1 MRIAAAAALLCAAAG
16 LGGCGTESPPE
27 VRVFAASSLTDVLT
41 RLAPVYEK
49 ETGTKVVLNLAASS
63 TLAHQIVQGAPCDLF
78 LSADEEWVEFTRSR
92 RGGIEDGV
100 LLTNR
105 LVVIV
110 AGPPVTNLISSVG
123 SFHIDRSGSIG
134 GTDAIIEV
142 LSAKGDS
149 ANFRVRR
156 IAIGDPEHVPAGRY
170 ARRGLESL
178 GLWEEC
184 RDRLVPCESVRAA
197 VAMVQRG
204 EADAGIVY
212 RTDAATAGLRAVMS
226 LPILMSDE
234 RDGPGAA
241 EFPGVEARVVALM
254 IPGEGGG
261 PGNRFLAWLRGPKA
275 TAAFRAAGFG
285 IPGEER

>member
-1 MRIAAAAALLCAAAG
+1 MRIAGAAALLCAAAG
-16 LGGCGTESPPE
+16 LGACGKESPPE

-78 LSADEEWVEFTRSR
+78 LSADEEWVEFVRSR
-92 RGGIEDGV
+92 IGGHDGGV

-105 LVVIV
+105 LVVV
-110 AGPPVTNLISSVG
+110 LAGPSAALLVG
-123 SFHIDRSGSIG
+123 RIDIDRSGVIG
-134 GTDAIIEV
+134 GGDAIFGA
-142 LSAKGDS
+142 LSADGDP
-149 ANFRVRR
+149 AFARIRR

-184 RDRLVPCESVRAA
+184 RDRLVSCESVRAA
-197 VAMVQRG
+197 LALVQRG

-212 RTDAATAGLRAVMS
+212 RTDAAVSGLPTVQAYPRIPSEFV
-226 LPILMSDE
+226 
-234 RDGPGAA
+234 PGIDAA
-241 EFPGVEARVVALM
+241 EFPGIEARVAALLLD
-254 IPGEGGG
+254 GSDG
-261 PGNRFLAWLRGPKA
+261 PGGRFLVWLRGPHA